1 MTGER
6 TPRATAASTGR
17 DVAGWLSL
25 SQAAARSWVAI
36 PAESDRRE
44 LLEIGAGDGRYAIA
58 IERVREIVRVGS
70 ITRVPRTPS
79 WLVGVV
85 ALRGEI
91 VEVVDLR
98 QRLGLPRAPIG
109 RASRIVVLHG
119 EREGVAAIL
128 VDSVMGVLRVHEDAV
143 LPAPEYE
150 FRAVVE
156 MVRTDDRFVG
166 VLDLARILHAG
177 EVDA

>member
-1 MTGER
+1 MTGEH
-6 TPRATAASTGR
+6 TPRATDASPGQAA
-17 DVAGWLSL
+17 AGWLSL
-25 SQAAARSWVAI
+25 SQAAARSWVAT
-36 PAESDRRE
+36 PTESDRRE
-44 LLEIGAGDGRYAIA
+44 LLEVGAGEGRYAIA

-70 ITRVPRTPS
+70 ITRIPRTPA

-98 QRLGLPRAPIG
+98 QRLGLSRAPIG

-119 EREGVAAIL
+119 ESEGVAAIL
-128 VDSVMGVLRVHEDAV
+128 VDSVVGVLRVHEDTV

-156 MVRTDDRFVG
+156 MVRADERFVG

-177 EVDA
+177 DGDA